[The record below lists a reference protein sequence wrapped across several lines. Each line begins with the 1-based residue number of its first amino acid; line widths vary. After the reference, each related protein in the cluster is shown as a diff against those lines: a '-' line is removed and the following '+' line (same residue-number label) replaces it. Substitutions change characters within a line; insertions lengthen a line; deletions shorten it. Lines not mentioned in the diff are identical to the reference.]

1 MTLEFKPFKQAQN
14 NKQNLLTRYIYKPNF
29 VLQSGQKVLGTI
41 FPVREIITNSNSS
54 LRGYTKIPFGLL
66 VKNCIL
72 VIRYSIQYAFQSL
85 FFFVYIG
92 IIGIINVVFTLP
104 EIAITFW
111 KKSANLGKILLI
123 SDTRDLWLLNLK
135 IDIKEAF
142 YSFKNFRRLFINFAQ
157 ASYLGI
163 ITVLCLSILQYSS
176 QTFAKTPQSSYFS
189 KFVSNYSPLESNQQV
204 RTKSGFNLFTINA
217 SASPIQKI
225 TVYQVKQS
233 DTLDKISLLYG
244 VSKETLQVNNG
255 IVDNFVTPGQNL
267 YIPWVDGY
275 IHKTDMDSTPEEIAT
290 LFEQTK
296 EQIINENS
304 AQFNPETGKY
314 QKDTLILIPTK
325 DANLLVKKLQ
335 EIKTKLENERKQ
347 KEEDVKRQEILAR
360 QAVSASSVSNATSY
374 RSSGVTSTNF
384 IWPTTGSIS
393 RCFTSYHRACDIAN
407 FSSPPIVAA
416 AEGVVSAVYRY
427 DVYGYGNAVVIT
439 HSNGIK
445 TLYAHMADGSITV
458 SKGQIINQGGQIG
471 TMGQTGLATGIH
483 LHFEVVVDGVQSD
496 PIQYLP

>member
-1 MTLEFKPFKQAQN
+1 MTLEFKPFKQAKN

-29 VLQSGQKVLGTI
+29 VLQSGQKALGSI
-41 FPVREIITNSNSS
+41 FSVREIIAQSYSNSNEFH
-54 LRGYTKIPFGLL
+54 KIPFTQL
-66 VKNCIL
+66 VKNIL
-72 VIRYSIQYAFQSL
+72 TIILYSLQYLFQSII
-85 FFFVYIG
+85 FFVYIG
-92 IIGIINVVFTLP
+92 IVSCINAIFTLP
-104 EIAITFW
+104 EIFLSFW
-111 KKSANLGKILLI
+111 NKTSNLAKILLI
-123 SDTRDLWLLNLK
+123 SDTRDLWLLNIK
-135 IDIKEAF
+135 IDIKELQQLI
-142 YSFKNFRRLFINFAQ
+142 KNFQKVFINLIR

-163 ITVLCLSILQYSS
+163 VTILCLSVLQISS
-176 QTFAKTPQSSYFS
+176 QTFAKTQQSSYFS
-189 KFVSNYSPLESNQQV
+189 KFVSNYSPENSNLQV
-204 RTKSGFNLFTINA
+204 NPKSSFNFFTINA

-225 TVYQVKQS
+225 TLYQVKQN

-244 VSKETLQVNNG
+244 VSKETIQVNNG
-255 IVDNFVTPGQNL
+255 VVDNNLTPGQNI

-275 IHKTDMDSTPEEIAT
+275 IYKTEVDSSPEEIAT

-296 EQIINENS
+296 DLILNENS

-314 QKDTLILIPTK
+314 LKDTLILIPTK
-325 DANLLVKKLQ
+325 DVNLLVKKLG

-360 QAVSASSVSNATSY
+360 QAVSATSVANASSY

-393 RCFTSYHRACDIAN
+393 RCFSSYHRACDIAN

-416 AEGVVSAVYRY
+416 ADGVVSAVYHY

-458 SKGQIINQGGQIG
+458 SKGQTISQGTQIG